1 MQKAVARISQ
11 VRLLPDHL
19 INQIAAGEVIE
30 RPASVVKELLD
41 NSLDAG
47 ASKIVIDIEHGGVG
61 LIRVK
66 DNGIGIHQDDL
77 KLALTRHAT
86 SKITQLDDLQHLIT
100 MGFRGEALP
109 SIASISRL
117 TVTSGFQE
125 SDHAWMIKSE
135 GREDPTGV
143 EAEPAS
149 HPVGTTVDIRDLFFN
164 VPARRKY
171 LRTERTEFY
180 QIQQLVRHFSIS
192 HPEIAVR
199 LTHNGRQIV
208 DLKSITDND
217 GKKRVSDVCG
227 TRFMQNACRIDAQ
240 DREIKLTGWVGN
252 ADAARTMN
260 DAQFFCLNG
269 RCIKDKRIN
278 HAIVQAYQ
286 DILPEGRY
294 ATFALYLQMDPSMV
308 DVNVHP
314 AKTEVR
320 FREGRT
326 IHDFIYSA
334 LNRILSDQNT
344 ITYQE
349 SVIKNVVPDARSISV
364 SHLKSRPNYQQENSQ
379 GEVKESGATYFPDL
393 KTVKVKETKIS
404 QNFNQ
409 DFEQEADQKIAKVGE
424 VLLVKEDDQL
434 ILINIKEA
442 SAAICLQQLKLELES
457 GSVISK
463 PLLFPVNIIFGKNDI
478 KLFNEY
484 SKLLSEVGIILSENE
499 FGPMQLRQ
507 LPAIVSIQNLDQF
520 LTMILSFLKQLA
532 SQHLDD
538 RKLELITRLANYH
551 SQKFILSEPQKFIE
565 EIDRKFSKIESQS
578 WLRKLSAEEL
588 LTMICKR

>member
-1 MQKAVARISQ
+1 MQSV
-11 VRLLPDHL
+11 VRTTQIKLLPDHL

-47 ASKIVIDIEHGGVG
+47 ASKIVIDVEQGGVG

-66 DNGIGIHQDDL
+66 DNGMGIHRDDL

-86 SKITQLDDLQHLIT
+86 SKIAQLNDLQHLIT

-117 TVTSGFQE
+117 IITSAFQE
-125 SDHAWMIKSE
+125 SDHAWVIKSE
-135 GREDPTGV
+135 GREDLTDIEP
-143 EAEPAS
+143 EPAS
-149 HPVGTTVDIRDLFFN
+149 HPVGTTIEIRDLFFN

-192 HPEIAVR
+192 HPEISVR
-199 LTHNGRQIV
+199 LTHNGRQIF
-208 DLKSITDND
+208 DLKSIADD
-217 GKKRVSDVCG
+217 GGKTRVSDVCG
-227 TRFMQNACRIDAQ
+227 TRFMQNAYPVDQQ
-240 DREIKLTGWVGN
+240 DRDIKLTGWVGN

-286 DILPEGRY
+286 DILSEGRY
-294 ATFALYLQMDPSMV
+294 AAFALNLQMDPAMV

-320 FREGRT
+320 FREGRS

-334 LNRILSDQNT
+334 LNRVLSDQKT
-344 ITYQE
+344 IRYEVQNE
-349 SVIKNVVPDARSISV
+349 LKNAIPNLRSISV
-364 SHLKSRPNYQQENSQ
+364 QHSKSRPSYLQENNR
-379 GEVKESGATYFPDL
+379 GKVKESDAAYFPDFKIIEETQT
-393 KTVKVKETKIS
+393 KTS
-404 QNFNQ
+404 QYFSQ
-409 DFEQEADQKIAKVGE
+409 KDEQSFDPRITIIGD
-424 VLLVKEDDQL
+424 VLLVKKGDHL

-442 SAAICLQQLKLELES
+442 SAAMCLERLQRELKN
-457 GSVISK
+457 GTVKSK
-463 PLLFPVNIIFGKNDI
+463 PLLFPFNINLEKNDL
-478 KLFNEY
+478 KLIEEH
-484 SKLLSEVGIILSENE
+484 SKLLLEIGIVLSESE
-499 FGPMQLRQ
+499 SGEMQLRQ
-507 LPAIVSIQNLDQF
+507 IPAAVSIQNYDQF
-520 LTMILSFLKQLA
+520 VIRILSLLNKDIKEKK
-532 SQHLDD
+532 S
-538 RKLELITRLANYH
+538 ELINFLAKYH
-551 SQKFILSEPQKFIE
+551 SENYILSETQKFVD
-565 EIDRKFSKIESQS
+565 EIDQSLSKEKSQN
-578 WLRKLSAEEL
+578 WLRKLSYEEIL
-588 LTMICKR
+588 IMISDQ